1 MSEPFDPYLHWLG
14 IRDPNRPPNHYRL
27 LGVDLFEN
35 DGDVLANA
43 ADRQMAHVRTFQAGK
58 HSAESQRLLNELAA
72 AKVCL
77 LNAAKK
83 AEYDAALLAQQSRL
97 LPPLVAPPPPPPPP
111 PPLDLPQEAAIEPAA
126 IFPLPPPVHA
136 ARHPRRPHERKADR
150 QLDRPVVRDVRSPDI
165 DRGYS
170 LDESSPQQPGC
181 REQGK
186 AGPCCGCPAGKAKT
200 GASQAGTAQADSR

>member
-14 IRDPNRPPNHYRL
+14 IRDLNRPPNHYRL

-43 ADRQMAHVRTFQAGK
+43 ADRQMAHVRTFQTGK
-58 HSAESQRLLNELAA
+58 HSAESQRLLNELAT

-83 AEYDAALLAQQSRL
+83 AEYDAALRAQPAPP
-97 LPPLVAPPPPPPPP
+97 LPPLVG
-111 PPLDLPQEAAIEPAA
+111 AAAPAA
-126 IFPLPPPVHA
+126 RALTGGGCRACGHFSPAPAGAFQPA
-136 ARHPRRPHERKADR
+136 ATGASPRGTADG
-150 QLDRPVVRDVRSPDI
+150 QFDRPVVRDVRGPDI
-165 DRGYS
+165 DRVDS
-170 LDESSPQQPGC
+170 LVEPSPQRRPDC

-186 AGPCCGCPAGKAKT
+186 VGSSCGCPAGQAQT
-200 GASQAGTAQADSR
+200 GRRPNRNSPSRSR